1 MLDSAIQWIDWIH
14 WVALTACWKTGAW
27 WTRVI
32 FKSKECSLSLEY
44 QIVKYQIMPLFP
56 SKPGCLFTEECLKVF
71 CFLYSRLLFVM
82 TNTWTCTCSLTCL
95 SSLNSV
101 PQWTLPPVEGGV
113 KRRMTSQTNEL
124 GSYSWILVQ
133 GGVRRRESLY
143 SKLKSIK
150 KKCSC
155 RYWTSCLFYIKNLA
169 ASYTDDTY
177 VY

>member
-1 MLDSAIQWIDWIH
+1 MDRLDPVGSIDH
-14 WVALTACWKTGAW
+14 LWKTGAW

-82 TNTWTCTCSLTCL
+82 TNTWTCTYSLTCH
-95 SSLNSV
+95 SSLNPV

-133 GGVRRRESLY
+133 GGWGGVRVCILNSNQF
-143 SKLKSIK
+143 LK
-150 KKCSC
+150 
-155 RYWTSCLFYIKNLA
+155 NA
-169 ASYTDDTY
+169 AVDIGLR
-177 VY
+177 VYFT